1 MINKSNSII
10 HKKLFRNQNTK
21 FSLDKR
27 TSRSTTHLTIKDT
40 QRNLLN
46 SLSKDN
52 DEYIIREYSKI
63 IPKDFNMYV
72 ETVESSLGNYKMDY
86 EKKNE
91 EKQLKNYNPNF
102 YIHLK
107 DKLLI
112 KKIHKHNRNF
122 FNHALT
128 PKNDDSNLKIT
139 IREKQYPNPYKSL
152 AVIKH
157 NSFIFDE
164 INKNFL
170 NRQGDLFK
178 QKILNIKK
186 YNNKYKVKMPKIH
199 ISNFTRIPFE
209 IPLVDLTEDKDKKG
223 LQTFK
228 NISKKQNEGT
238 LQLYA
243 YYRYPNRNFPE
254 GREQFSIFF
263 YNNNRIYI
271 CVGLTV
277 KMGIMPIWYLNMDK
291 LEWNKV
297 PQKEN
302 TNNRFGHTSIIY
314 QNKIYF
320 YGGRAKIDKALYYCG
335 LEIFSLNE
343 GIYYKPMLSKLN
355 SPPLRRNHIA
365 ILIDE
370 QIFIHGGVSENNEIL
385 SDCHLLNLN
394 PLKWLKVSINRRS
407 QNPKLY
413 GHTGCVVVPKQYL
426 INHKFNIYAYPDLE
440 VVNCRIKKKGLYVFG
455 GKSKEEGGISNK
467 LWILTIGQ
475 KLLEWN
481 LAETKGIPPRPR
493 YNHSMSFYERGNFL
507 IIHGGRNDLMSDTI
521 AFDDT
526 FVLDLE
532 FFEWFKVELF
542 SQFDKF
548 KVLSRCGHQ
557 SSIYGNKLIIF
568 GGMNNNNYI
577 GSTLF
582 IVNLDFTYNNQQRS
596 IQEIMM
602 KELKGQDD
610 VEAKQKLFKLK
621 NELRRMQLGLVTK
634 VNLPEIK

>member
-72 ETVESSLGNYKMDY
+72 ETIESSLGNYKMDY

-271 CVGLTV
+271 CGGLTV
-277 KMGIMPIWYLNMDK
+277 KMGIMTIWYLNMDK

-532 FFEWFKVELF
+532 FFEWFQVELY

>member
-63 IPKDFNMYV
+63 IPKDFNIYV

-271 CVGLTV
+271 CGGLTV

-532 FFEWFKVELF
+532 FFEWFKVELY

>member
-63 IPKDFNMYV
+63 IPKDFNIYV

-271 CVGLTV
+271 CGGLTV

-355 SPPLRRNHIA
+355 SPTLRRNHIA

-532 FFEWFKVELF
+532 FFEWFKVELY

-577 GSTLF
+577 GSSLF

>member
-63 IPKDFNMYV
+63 IPKDFNIYV
-72 ETVESSLGNYKMDY
+72 ETVENSLGNYKMDY

-271 CVGLTV
+271 CGGLTV

-532 FFEWFKVELF
+532 FFEWFKVELY

-582 IVNLDFTYNNQQRS
+582 IVNLDFIYNNQQRS

>member
-1 MINKSNSII
+1 MINKNNSII

-63 IPKDFNMYV
+63 IPKDFNIYV

-271 CVGLTV
+271 CGGLTV

-355 SPPLRRNHIA
+355 SPTLRRNHIA

-493 YNHSMSFYERGNFL
+493 YNHSMNFYERGNFL

-532 FFEWFKVELF
+532 FFEWFKVELY

>member
-72 ETVESSLGNYKMDY
+72 ETIESSLGNYKMDY

-112 KKIHKHNRNF
+112 KRIHKHNRNF

-271 CVGLTV
+271 CGGLTV

-407 QNPKLY
+407 PNPKLY

-532 FFEWFKVELF
+532 FFEWFKVELY

>member
-1 MINKSNSII
+1 MINKNNSII

-63 IPKDFNMYV
+63 IPKDFNIYV
-72 ETVESSLGNYKMDY
+72 ETIESSLGNYKMDY

-271 CVGLTV
+271 CGGLTV

-532 FFEWFKVELF
+532 FFEWFKVELY

>member
-63 IPKDFNMYV
+63 IPKDFNIYV
-72 ETVESSLGNYKMDY
+72 ETIESSLGNYKMDY

-271 CVGLTV
+271 CGGLTV

-493 YNHSMSFYERGNFL
+493 YNHSMSFYERCNFL

-532 FFEWFKVELF
+532 FFEWFKVELY

>member
-63 IPKDFNMYV
+63 IPKDFNIYV
-72 ETVESSLGNYKMDY
+72 ETIESSLGNYKMDY

-271 CVGLTV
+271 CGGLTV

-355 SPPLRRNHIA
+355 SPTLRRNHIA

-394 PLKWLKVSINRRS
+394 PLKWLKVSINRRTP
-407 QNPKLY
+407 NPKLY

-532 FFEWFKVELF
+532 FFEWFKVELY

-577 GSTLF
+577 GSSLF

>member
-63 IPKDFNMYV
+63 IPKDFNIYV
-72 ETVESSLGNYKMDY
+72 ETIESSLGNYKMDY

-271 CVGLTV
+271 CGGLTV

-343 GIYYKPMLSKLN
+343 GLYYKPMLSKLN
-355 SPPLRRNHIA
+355 SPTLRRNHIA

-394 PLKWLKVSINRRS
+394 PLKWLKVSINRRTP
-407 QNPKLY
+407 NPKLY

-532 FFEWFKVELF
+532 FFEWFKVELY

-577 GSTLF
+577 GSSLF

>member
-72 ETVESSLGNYKMDY
+72 ETIENSLGNYKMDY

-271 CVGLTV
+271 CGGLTV

-532 FFEWFKVELF
+532 FFEWFKVELY

-548 KVLSRCGHQ
+548 KLLSRCGHQ